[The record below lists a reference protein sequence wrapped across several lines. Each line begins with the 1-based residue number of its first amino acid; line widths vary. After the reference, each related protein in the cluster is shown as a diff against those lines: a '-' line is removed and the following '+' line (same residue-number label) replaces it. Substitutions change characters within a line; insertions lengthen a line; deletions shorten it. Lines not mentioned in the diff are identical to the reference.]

1 MDIWGK
7 MPKRQG
13 HSCRCQGQQE
23 SVCGGAEWRV
33 RKWWLTAE
41 GSGGRE
47 GEQILM
53 GLGGQWENLASLW
66 EIGNY
71 FRVLGRMV
79 T

>member
-1 MDIWGK
+1 M
-7 MPKRQG
+7 
-13 HSCRCQGQQE
+13 
-23 SVCGGAEWRV
+23 CGGAEWRV